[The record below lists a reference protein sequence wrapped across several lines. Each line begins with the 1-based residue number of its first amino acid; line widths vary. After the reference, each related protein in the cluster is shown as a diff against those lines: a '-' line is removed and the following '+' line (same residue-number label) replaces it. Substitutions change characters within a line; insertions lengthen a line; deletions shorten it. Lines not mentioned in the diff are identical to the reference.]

1 MAYISW
7 SIKLEITKV
16 IVDFLE
22 AFSFSIV
29 DYCVTDRLMV
39 VTAQDNDLGVAD
51 GRDGRLTAR

>member
-1 MAYISW
+1 MTYISW
-7 SIKLEITKV
+7 CIELEIAEV

-39 VTAQDNDLGVAD
+39 VTAQDDDLRVAD
-51 GRDGRLTAR
+51 GRDCRLAAR

>member
-7 SIKLEITKV
+7 SIKLEIAEV